1 MNRTSPTR
9 KFLFDRSF
17 DDPSKLYLPGE
28 RRRSEIEAEAAANAA
43 ARVQADPEVMQAHQA
58 NLLPPEPVVRY
69 EFTQAQLDAAKEE
82 GYIQGHGAALEE
94 AATARE
100 HYAADALNVIAQ
112 GLATLNSQQ
121 NEANKEL
128 AHLAMRM
135 VYGFVRRLLPEH
147 AQVHAVDSIEV
158 FVRKVLPLA
167 VGEPRLV
174 VRSHPMIAEDLDTRL
189 KDVFARSGFQG
200 TYTVVTDYEVQPGDC
215 RLEWEG
221 GGADRDEARIWADI
235 REVVAATFGD
245 FDVDAMDA
253 AADQLAQ
260 MPPAAPE
267 AASDVTPD
275 EARGE
280 APRE

>member
-1 MNRTSPTR
+1 MTRTSPTR

-28 RRRSEIEAEAAANAA
+28 RRRSEIEAEAEATADAA
-43 ARVQADPEVMQAHQA
+43 ARVEVNHEEMQANEA
-58 NLLPPEPVVRY
+58 NLLPPEPEVKY

-112 GLATLNSQQ
+112 GLAGLNAQQ
-121 NEANKEL
+121 TESNKDL

-158 FVRKVLPLA
+158 FVRKILPLA
-167 VGEPRLV
+167 VGEPRLI
-174 VRSHPMIAEDLDTRL
+174 VRSHPMIAEDLETRL
-189 KDVFARSGFQG
+189 KEVFIRSGFQG
-200 TYTVVTDYEVQPGDC
+200 SFTVVTDYEVQPGDC
-215 RLEWEG
+215 RLEWDG
-221 GGADRDEARIWADI
+221 GGAERDEARIWADI

-253 AADQLAQ
+253 AADKLAHA
-260 MPPAAPE
+260 PPAGEEPVP
-267 AASDVTPD
+267 ASGETPAMPH
-275 EARGE
+275 E
-280 APRE
+280 